1 VGRYIEKSAPPVFS
15 MYIFLVNRAELVCM
29 IDSAVSDSTFGTK
42 PHDSE
47 QEYVVKTEKLV
58 DGHEFHGV
66 PRKMY
71 IEKTE
76 A

>member
-1 VGRYIEKSAPPVFS
+1 
-15 MYIFLVNRAELVCM
+15 MYIFLVNRVELVSM
-29 IDSAVSDSTFGTK
+29 IDFEVSDNTFGTK

-47 QEYVVKTEKLV
+47 QEYVVRIEKLD

>member
-1 VGRYIEKSAPPVFS
+1 
-15 MYIFLVNRAELVCM
+15 MNDLLVSE
-29 IDSAVSDSTFGTK
+29 STFGTK

-47 QEYVVKTEKLV
+47 QESVVKTEKLV

-66 PRKMY
+66 PKKMY